1 VFFLKCLFYARE
13 IGFHRSYSQYGE
25 DVLLQG
31 FWEDKWSW
39 GYKGFWVDIGAHH
52 PSNLSNTKAFA
63 LNGWRGINVDLFCA
77 SF

>member
-1 VFFLKCLFYARE
+1 
-13 IGFHRSYSQYGE
+13 
-25 DVLLQG
+25 VLLQG